1 MIKYNLISRKNPA
14 TKEFAFHATAVPVN
28 PIGLDEIAEE
38 ISGKCTVTVHDIKAV
53 VSALEEVTFKHLR
66 NGNSVRLGDLGSFH
80 ARISSAGAASEEEFS
95 PELLRGIRVR
105 FGLQASS
112 ASNFRLRI
120 RMCAW
125 HAMWTRSCNACGCSF
140 ASNVV

>member
-66 NGNSVRLGDLGSFH
+66 NGNSVRLGNLGSFH
-80 ARISSAGAASEEEFS
+80 ARISRRV
-95 PELLRGIRVR
+95 LRAKRSSLPNCSVVSVCALCPR
-105 FGLQASS
+105 ASS
-112 ASNFRLRI
+112 ALSFRFRI
-120 RMCAW
+120 RM
-125 HAMWTRSCNACGCSF
+125 
-140 ASNVV
+140 

>member
-95 PELLRGIRVR
+95 PELLRGIKVR
-105 FGLQASS
+105 FMPSS
-112 ASNFRLRI
+112 KLRFELSLKNPNVRLAR
-120 RMCAW
+120 
-125 HAMWTRSCNACGCSF
+125 
-140 ASNVV
+140 NVDA